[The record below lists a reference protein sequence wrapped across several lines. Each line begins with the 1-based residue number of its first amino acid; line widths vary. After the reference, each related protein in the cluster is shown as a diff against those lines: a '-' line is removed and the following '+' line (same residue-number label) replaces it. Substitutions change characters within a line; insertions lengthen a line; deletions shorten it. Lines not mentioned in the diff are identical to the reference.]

1 MTRRKPL
8 FIFFAVIK
16 ALFLREIDTR
26 ISIGKSGLFWT
37 FFEPFFQIFVFV
49 AIHAAISQNTSFDMA
64 IFMAVGFV
72 PFNMFRSILSS
83 SSGAFNANM
92 GLFNYKQVKPIDT
105 IISRALLE
113 LFLTVIIV
121 MIFLCLGLFLGYKH
135 FLPENTLMVFFAYIW
150 LWVFSISMG
159 LLAAIG
165 NTFFVSFGKL
175 VSISTFALLIFSAV
189 FYSLINLPPVAQ
201 DILLYNP
208 LVHFIEM
215 IHGSYMYELDTRFV
229 DYNYLLLWTVIPLF
243 IAMWLYG
250 LLEKRIVSQ

>member
-1 MTRRKPL
+1 
-8 FIFFAVIK
+8 
-16 ALFLREIDTR
+16 
-26 ISIGKSGLFWT
+26 
-37 FFEPFFQIFVFV
+37 
-49 AIHAAISQNTSFDMA
+49 
-64 IFMAVGFV
+64 
-72 PFNMFRSILSS
+72 MFRSILSS

-121 MIFLCLGLFLGYKH
+121 IIFLCLGLFLGYKN
-135 FLPENTLMVFFAYIW
+135 FLPEHTLMVFFAYIW
-150 LWVFSISMG
+150 LWIFSISMG

-175 VSISTFALLIFSAV
+175 VSMSTFGLLIFSAV
-189 FYSLINLPPVAQ
+189 FYPLITLPPVAQ

-208 LVHFIEM
+208 LVHFMEM

-229 DYNYLLLWTVIPLF
+229 DYYYMLLWTVIPLF
-243 IAMWLYG
+243 VAMWLYG
-250 LLEKRIVSQ
+250 LLEKRIVSR